1 MLIFVFETSKL
12 QHKGCFRQNN
22 EVLSRTR
29 KELASREHLR
39 ETIKLVNFY
48 CVAFKNKPHS
58 QPEAPDR
65 WFTEQGGNFL
75 KDISPGKQFR

>member
-1 MLIFVFETSKL
+1 MYL
-12 QHKGCFRQNN
+12 RQANCN
-22 EVLSRTR
+22 IKDVSVKIMKVLSRTR